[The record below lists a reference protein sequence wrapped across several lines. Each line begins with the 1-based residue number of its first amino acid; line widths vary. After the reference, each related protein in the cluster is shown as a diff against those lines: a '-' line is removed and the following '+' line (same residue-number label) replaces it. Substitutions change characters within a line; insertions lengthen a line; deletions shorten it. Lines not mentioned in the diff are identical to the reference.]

1 MSTFQSVV
9 ALVAGLSSIVG
20 GAYSMVDTLR
30 ATPATGDII
39 ADVRDADTAKPVQAA
54 IVEILRSDDTLV
66 TTMTPGDDGLSR
78 RAVAPGT
85 YRVRVVHPDYV
96 ATARDVHVLPDGT
109 AELRLAMERK
119 PHSRTTAPRPTAQ
132 RAGSAVAD
140 GAARAINR
148 GVGRV
153 LGRIGF

>member
-9 ALVAGLSSIVG
+9 ALIAGLSSIVA

-30 ATPATGDII
+30 ATPATGDIV
-39 ADVRDADTAKPVQAA
+39 ADVRDADTAKPIQAA
-54 IVEILRSDDTLV
+54 IVEVLRPDNTLM
-66 TTMTPGDDGLSR
+66 TTMTAGDDGLSR
-78 RAVAPGT
+78 RAVVPGT

-96 ATARDVHVLPDGT
+96 EIARDVQIVPDGT
-109 AELRLAMERK
+109 AELHLAMARK
-119 PHSRTTAPRPTAQ
+119 AESRGSAPRPARQ
-132 RAGSAVAD
+132 RSGAAVAQEA
-140 GAARAINR
+140 GRAIDR